1 MFKRIT
7 VFLSVMFMVSVAFMA
22 SAAEKVVL
30 QYAPKAGTT
39 TKYEMT
45 IAGKTFV
52 TAYQKVQ
59 RTDLDTVMTIQ
70 QKVAGIDK
78 EGNVDIETTVLD
90 GKITVNNTPTTVP
103 NMGQIINVKMAKDGR
118 ILSQSGA
125 GVDQQGV
132 NQMQIQFPTK
142 AVSIGDKWTNKIE
155 ANPQM
160 PIPMETT
167 YTIVGFE
174 KVAGRDC
181 AKIKSEVKS
190 VQPSS
195 GSINLQVKADG
206 FIWFAYKEGYMVRNE
221 VNSNMKMIMENDL
234 GGNKKEKIETRMD
247 LTLKMNIK
255 K

>member
-7 VFLSVMFMVSVAFMA
+7 LFLSVMFMVSVAFTA
-22 SAAEKVVL
+22 SAADKVVL

-39 TKYEMT
+39 TKYKMT
-45 IAGKTFV
+45 ISGNTTV

-59 RTDLDTVMTIQ
+59 RTTLETLMTIQ
-70 QKVAGIDK
+70 QKIAGIDK

-90 GKITVNNTPTTVP
+90 GTITVNNTPTTVP

-118 ILSQSGA
+118 IISQSGSGA
-125 GVDQQGV
+125 DQNM

-142 AVSIGDKWTNKIE
+142 AVSVGDKWTNKIE

-167 YTIVGFE
+167 YTVVGFE

-195 GSINLQVKADG
+195 GSVNLQVGADG

-221 VNSNMKMIMENDL
+221 VKSKMKMIMENDL
-234 GGNKKEKIETRMD
+234 GGGKKEKIETRMD
-247 LTLKMNIK
+247 LSLKMDITK
-255 K
+255 